1 MRSPKTERRSLFW
14 EHEPRLPDKARPF
27 IALRRGETMA
37 PTNISCNYLFH
48 CYSRLSTCRY
58 ASQPSIHTPP
68 ILYYVPLPHA
78 REQIITFH
86 PSHPFTFSLLT
97 KQIRFKS
104 CRYLWWSFLR
114 GMRYPALTTVLRP
127 DWFEVN
133 GMFTFVPL
141 LTISSSTSLPSYARC
156 SETQSTY
163 LG

>member
-1 MRSPKTERRSLFW
+1 MRSPKTERRSPFW

-37 PTNISCNYLFH
+37 QRISHAIICFIATHAYQHAGMHPNPPYIHPYYIMFLYH
-48 CYSRLSTCRY
+48 TLVNRSSLS
-58 ASQPSIHTPP
+58 
-68 ILYYVPLPHA
+68 
-78 REQIITFH
+78 H